1 MSSPIVMTEEY
12 VSANYNLGLL
22 IAKTYE
28 LINAQPPKL
37 TPINRTSKTLSGEPA
52 YTLGDIIFATQA
64 AKYHSS
70 FMNHGW
76 AGWGYFLA
84 EKYGE
89 EKVEMNEQLGW
100 SNLLQGRR
108 TITPID
114 TQLRFGI
121 HTFVNLGATTVSN
134 VEFLLREAANLI
146 RKNGLDI
153 AVLRNAQNF
162 SHFVNIGTGKVTC
175 QKSITTWHDSGKGE
189 LLILPGVYIHHGKG

>member
-1 MSSPIVMTEEY
+1 MTEEY

-22 IAKTYE
+22 ITKTYE

-64 AKYHSS
+64 AKHHSS

-89 EKVEMNEQLGW
+89 EKVAMNEQLGW

-108 TITPID
+108 TFTPID

-153 AVLRNAQNF
+153 GGSSRCSEFFTL
-162 SHFVNIGTGKVTC
+162 C
-175 QKSITTWHDSGKGE
+175 EYWYGKGNVPE
-189 LLILPGVYIHHGKG
+189 EYHHLARFWQG